1 MDKFPITRKLL
12 NYSFKSYAKY
22 QVDLASKRR
31 EDEIERSL
39 KLQKKA
45 ASAAAEARK
54 QKLEAIRNEIEK
66 CELQV
71 KVADEI
77 IADDN
82 RDLGVALEFSKK
94 ILIEK
99 LSKLSKQK
107 VNLVLDKKDNFRN
120 VLRNRNPRKLK

>member
-1 MDKFPITRKLL
+1 M
-12 NYSFKSYAKY
+12 
-22 QVDLASKRR
+22 DLASKRR
-31 EDEIERSL
+31 EDEIERNL